1 VARGRSAQH
10 ALHPLLH
17 RHRLAVISVKIQVHS
32 SSEGLRSDDQVHHAA
47 QLRAFF
53 VNSGGVKVVDLSV
66 GLRPDGVRQWP
77 GVLRKLNRQQ
87 RAHLLQPVVE
97 AGRERRGEL
106 LVSGADVTLL
116 G

>member
-1 VARGRSAQH
+1 
-10 ALHPLLH
+10 
-17 RHRLAVISVKIQVHS
+17 
-32 SSEGLRSDDQVHHAA
+32 VHHAA

-66 GLRPDGVRQWP
+66 GFRSDGMRQWP
-77 GVLRKLNRQQ
+77 GVLRKLQRQQ
-87 RAHLLQPVVE
+87 RAHLLQAVVE
-97 AGRERRGEL
+97 AGRELGGEL